1 MTDWHYNARKI
12 CWNFYKKFIIIGDA
26 GNFRGFW
33 WNNPFF
39 PISKGFNYYENRQ
52 TEIVQEI
59 LDE

>member
-1 MTDWHYNARKI
+1 MQGKSVEIFIKN
-12 CWNFYKKFIIIGDA
+12 YKKFIIIGDA